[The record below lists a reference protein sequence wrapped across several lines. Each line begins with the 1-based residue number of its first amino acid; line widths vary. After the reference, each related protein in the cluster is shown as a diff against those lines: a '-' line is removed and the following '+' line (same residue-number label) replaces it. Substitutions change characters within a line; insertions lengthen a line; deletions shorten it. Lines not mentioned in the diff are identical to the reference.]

1 VTAAGVVDGAAGRR
15 ARLRAG
21 PGEVTMAVMN
31 RLGLFAAGALVCLLP
46 SCMTIAQPERSE
58 VERSGTAYGAFLAA
72 QHAGRVSDRS
82 ASTDFYRTALDA
94 TPEESYLVESAF
106 MAALQTG
113 DLDEAARLGEALID
127 SPTTDRLAR
136 VLLASRAVKDRRYRR
151 AVELLED
158 KELGPF
164 NRVIGSLVLAWA
176 YSGLGEPDKALEVLN
191 APGDAPILG
200 HLMTLHRALVLERA
214 GRQAEADEAYRE
226 AFDTGLMRPLVVEAY
241 GRRLERAGREDE
253 ASRLYTEHL
262 TQYPGDAA
270 ARIGLERIAEGR
282 MPSAFAATPAQG
294 ASMAVFG
301 PAWTLAEN
309 APSNLAVVYLRL
321 ALYLDPNNGIARQLL
336 GDMLADR
343 RLDADA
349 LEVYSEADAV
359 SPFYVSSKI
368 AEADSLLRLGRPDEA
383 LSTLEAL
390 VAETG
395 APRARLALGEAHHSL
410 EHYEEAL
417 AIYDTLIKE
426 AEASGAQ
433 VEWGLY
439 YVRGVAHERTGRW
452 DLAEADFRRALEIV
466 PNEADVLNYLGYT
479 WVDRGE
485 NLEQAFD
492 MIRRAVSLEPDS
504 GYIVD
509 SLGWAH
515 FKRGEYEIAVRHLER
530 AVELD
535 PQDPTINEH
544 LGDAYWRV
552 GRLLE
557 ASYQWRRSLTLN
569 PTEDVRVALEEK
581 LADGLPSLADEP
593 LLASP

>member
-1 VTAAGVVDGAAGRR
+1 VPEHAIDEARDRP

-21 PGEVTMAVMN
+21 LGEVTMANMN
-31 RLGLFAAGALVCLLP
+31 RLGLVALAALAGLLP
-46 SCMTIAQPERSE
+46 GCTTAADPERTE
-58 VERSGTAYGAFLAA
+58 VERAGAAYGAFLAA
-72 QHAGRVSDRS
+72 QFAGRVSDRDS
-82 ASTDFYRTALDA
+82 STDFYRSALDA
-94 TPEESYLVESAF
+94 APGEEFLLERAF
-106 MAALQTG
+106 MAALGNG
-113 DLDEAARLGEALID
+113 DLDEAARLGESLLD
-127 SPTTDRLAR
+127 SPSTDRLAR
-136 VLLASRAVKDRRYRR
+136 VLLASRAVKDGRFRR
-151 AVELLED
+151 AVELLEGQ
-158 KELGPF
+158 ELGPF

-176 YSGLGEPDKALEVLN
+176 YAGLNDSEQALAVLS

-214 GRQAEADEAYRE
+214 GRQEEADAAYQEAL
-226 AFDTGLMRPLVVEAY
+226 DSGLMRAIVVEAY
-241 GRRLERAGREDE
+241 GRRLERSGRRDE

-262 TQYPGDAA
+262 AQFPGDAA
-270 ARIGLERIAEGR
+270 AHIGLERIASGR
-282 MPSAFAATPAQG
+282 TPSAFAATPAQG

-309 APSNLAVVYLRL
+309 APSNLAVIYLRL
-321 ALYLDPNNGIARQLL
+321 ALYLDPENGMARQLL

-349 LEVYSEADAV
+349 LAVYSEADSV

-368 AEADSLLRLGRPDEA
+368 AEADSLLRLGRSEEA
-383 LSTLEAL
+383 LLTLQSL

-395 APRARLALGEAHHSL
+395 ASRARLALGEANHAL
-410 EHYEEAL
+410 ENYPEAL
-417 AIYDTLIKE
+417 AIYDSLITE
-426 AEASGAQ
+426 AETAGAD

-439 YVRGVAHERTGRW
+439 YVRGVAFERTGRW
-452 DLAEADFRRALEIV
+452 DLAEADFQRALEIV

-485 NLEQAFD
+485 NLEEAFD

-515 FKRGEYEIAVRHLER
+515 YKRGEYETAVRHLER

-535 PQDPTINEH
+535 PDDPTINEH

-557 ASYQWRRSLTLN
+557 ASYQWRRSLTLD
-569 PTEDVRVALEEK
+569 PGDDLRTALEEK
-581 LADGLPSLADEP
+581 LAKGLPPLLDEP
-593 LLASP
+593 LMASP

>member
-1 VTAAGVVDGAAGRR
+1 M
-15 ARLRAG
+15 RLRAG
-21 PGEVTMAVMN
+21 LGEVTMANMN
-31 RLGLFAAGALVCLLP
+31 RLGLLALGALVGLFP
-46 SCMTIAQPERSE
+46 GCMSVGDPARTETERA
-58 VERSGTAYGAFLAA
+58 GTAYGAFLAA
-72 QHAGRVSDRS
+72 QFAGRVSDRE
-82 ASTDFYRTALDA
+82 ASTDYYRTALDA
-94 TPEESYLVESAF
+94 APSEEFLLERAF
-106 MAALQTG
+106 MAALSNG
-113 DLDEAARLGEALID
+113 DLDEAARLGESLLD
-127 SPTTDRLAR
+127 SPSTDRLAR
-136 VLLASRAVKDRRYRR
+136 VLLASRAVKDGRFER
-151 AVELLED
+151 AVDLLEGR
-158 KELGPF
+158 ELGPF

-176 YSGLGEPDKALEVLN
+176 YSGLNQPDAALAVLS

-214 GRQAEADEAYRE
+214 GRQDQADAAYQEALDS
-226 AFDTGLMRPLVVEAY
+226 GLMRALVVEAY

-253 ASRLYTEHL
+253 ASQLYTEHL
-262 TQYPGDAA
+262 AQFPGDAA
-270 ARIGLERIAEGR
+270 AHIGLERIAEGR
-282 MPSAFAATPAQG
+282 TPGPFAATPAQG

-309 APSNLAVVYLRL
+309 APSNLAVIYLRL
-321 ALYLDPNNGIARQLL
+321 ALYLDPENGMARQLL

-349 LEVYSEADAV
+349 LAVYSGADTV

-368 AEADSLLRLGRPDEA
+368 AEADALLRLDRAEDAIAA
-383 LSTLEAL
+383 LESL
-390 VAETG
+390 VSETG
-395 APRARLALGEAHHSL
+395 AARARLALGEANHAL
-410 EHYEEAL
+410 ERYAEAL
-417 AIYDTLIKE
+417 AIYDALITE
-426 AEASGAQ
+426 AEAAGQ
-433 VEWGLY
+433 PVEWGLY
-439 YVRGVAHERTGRW
+439 YVRGVAYERTGRW
-452 DLAEADFRRALEIV
+452 DLAEADFQRALEIV

-504 GYIVD
+504 GYIID

-515 FKRGEYEIAVRHLER
+515 YKRGDFEIAVRHLER

-557 ASYQWRRSLTLN
+557 ASYQWRRSLTLDPN
-569 PTEDVRVALEEK
+569 DDLRAALEHK
-581 LADGLPSLADEP
+581 LANGLPSLADEP